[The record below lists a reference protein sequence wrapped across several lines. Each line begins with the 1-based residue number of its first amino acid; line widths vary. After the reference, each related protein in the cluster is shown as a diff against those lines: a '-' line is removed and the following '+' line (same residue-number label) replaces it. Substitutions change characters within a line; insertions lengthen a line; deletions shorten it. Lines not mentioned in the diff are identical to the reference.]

1 MTLAGLSAGRIHS
14 LSDRCEFEIGVAA
27 RLALCP
33 CIPAHWLE
41 FAVSSPILFVTNDF
55 GPRAGGIET
64 FIIGLI
70 QRRPYGQT
78 IVYTS
83 FQKDSEQYD
92 DDWLSNYGVRVIR
105 DRSKILLPTPSVAIR
120 LRSII
125 KREGITTAAF
135 GAAAPLGLLSASMK
149 GAGVIR
155 TVALTHGHE
164 VWWAKVF
171 PFNLLLRRIGST
183 VDVLT
188 YLGEFTRN
196 AISKSLND
204 KAQHSM
210 VKIAPGIDVNHFIPM
225 DASILRETLGIGEK
239 KVIVSV
245 GRLVHRKG
253 QDHLIEA
260 MPEILDSVADAHL
273 LLVGEGPYRDHLHKL
288 VKQRNLEGSVT
299 FIGRIKYKDLPMY
312 LCAGDIFAMPSR
324 SRLMGL
330 EVEGLGIVYLEAS
343 SCGLPV
349 LAGNSGG
356 APDAV
361 VQNETGLVVNGTENK
376 QIAAAAIELLTNVAL
391 SQKMGIAGR
400 QWIIENWRWEIWA
413 KDFEV
418 LLNK

>member
-1 MTLAGLSAGRIHS
+1 M
-14 LSDRCEFEIGVAA
+14 DRSVEN
-27 RLALCP
+27 L
-33 CIPAHWLE
+33 WLE
-41 FAVSSPILFVTNDF
+41 LAVSNPVLFVTNDF

-70 QRRPYGQT
+70 QRRPFGQT

-83 FQKDSEQYD
+83 FQENSAQFDA
-92 DDWLSNYGVRVIR
+92 DWLANYGVRVIR
-105 DRSKILLPTPSVAIR
+105 DRSKILLPTPRVALH
-120 LRSII
+120 LRGII
-125 KREGITTAAF
+125 KKEGITTAAF

-149 GAGVIR
+149 RAGVLR

-188 YLGEFTRN
+188 YLGEFTRK
-196 AISKSLND
+196 AISKALSAR
-204 KAQHSM
+204 AQSAM
-210 VKIAPGIDVNHFIPM
+210 VKIAPGIDVEHFIPT
-225 DASILRETLGIGEK
+225 DASPLRESLGLADK

-253 QDHLIEA
+253 QDHLVEA
-260 MPEILDSVADAHL
+260 MPEILKNVPRAHL
-273 LLVGEGPYRDHLHKL
+273 LLVGEGPYREHLQNLVHQLKL
-288 VKQRNLEGSVT
+288 ESSVT
-299 FIGRIKYKDLPMY
+299 FIGRIQYQDLPMY
-312 LCAGDIFAMPSR
+312 ICVGDIFAMPSR

-349 LAGNSGG
+349 LAGDSGG

-361 VQNETGLVVNGTENK
+361 IQNETGLVVSGTDNK
-376 QIAAAAIELLTNVAL
+376 EIASAAVALLTNLEA
-391 SQKMGIAGR
+391 SQKMGTVGR
-400 QWIIENWRWEIWA
+400 QWIVDNWRWEIWS
-413 KDFEV
+413 KTFEE
-418 LLNK
+418 LLKK

>member
-1 MTLAGLSAGRIHS
+1 
-14 LSDRCEFEIGVAA
+14 
-27 RLALCP
+27 
-33 CIPAHWLE
+33 LE
-41 FAVSSPILFVTNDF
+41 LAVSNPVLFVTNDF

-64 FIIGLI
+64 FNIGLI
-70 QRRPYGQT
+70 QRRPFGQT

-83 FQKDSEQYD
+83 SQPESEQYD
-92 DDWLSNYGVRVIR
+92 ADWMKNYGVRVIR
-105 DRSKILLPTPSVAIR
+105 DRSKILLPTPRVAFQ
-120 LRSII
+120 LRRII
-125 KREGITTAAF
+125 KSEGITTAAF

-149 GAGVIR
+149 RAGVLR

-171 PFNLLLRRIGST
+171 PFNILLRRIGAT

-196 AISKSLND
+196 AIASALTAKAKS
-204 KAQHSM
+204 AM
-210 VKIAPGIDVNHFIPM
+210 VKIAPGIDVDHFSPS
-225 DASILRETLGIGEK
+225 DASALRQSLGLADK

-253 QDHLIEA
+253 QDQLIES
-260 MPEILDSVADAHL
+260 MPKILEDVPNAHL
-273 LLVGEGPYRDHLHKL
+273 VLVGQGPYREYLQQL
-288 VKQRNLEGSVT
+288 VTKNALEDSVT
-299 FIGRIKYKDLPMY
+299 FIGRIQYADLPQY
-312 LCAGDIFAMPSR
+312 ICVGDIFAMPSR

-343 SCGLPV
+343 ACGLPV

-361 VQNETGLVVNGTENK
+361 LHNETGLVVDGTDNK
-376 QIAAAAIELLTNVAL
+376 QIAAAAIELLTKED
-391 SQKMGIAGR
+391 SGRKMGVVGR
-400 QWIIENWRWEIWA
+400 QWIIDKWRWEIWS

>member
-1 MTLAGLSAGRIHS
+1 MEL
-14 LSDRCEFEIGVAA
+14 
-27 RLALCP
+27 
-33 CIPAHWLE
+33 
-41 FAVSSPILFVTNDF
+41 AVSNPVLFVTNDF

-70 QRRPYGQT
+70 QRRPFGQT

-83 FQKDSEQYD
+83 SQPESEQYD
-92 DDWLSNYGVRVIR
+92 ADWMKNYGVRVIR
-105 DRSKILLPTPSVAIR
+105 DRSKILLPTPRVAFK
-120 LRSII
+120 LRHII
-125 KREGITTAAF
+125 KSEGITTAAF

-149 GAGVIR
+149 RAGVLR

-171 PFNLLLRRIGST
+171 PFNILLRRIGAT

-196 AISKSLND
+196 AIASALTAKAKS
-204 KAQHSM
+204 AM
-210 VKIAPGIDVNHFIPM
+210 VKIAPGIDVDHFSPS
-225 DASILRETLGIGEK
+225 DASALRQSLGLANK

-253 QDHLIEA
+253 QDHLIES
-260 MPEILDSVADAHL
+260 MPEILEVVPNAHL
-273 LLVGEGPYRDHLHKL
+273 LLVGQGPYRDYLQQL
-288 VKQRNLEGSVT
+288 VTKNALEDSVT
-299 FIGRIKYKDLPMY
+299 FIGRIQYADLPQY
-312 LCAGDIFAMPSR
+312 ICVGDIFAMPSR

-343 SCGLPV
+343 ACGLPV

-361 VQNETGLVVNGTENK
+361 LHNETGLVVDGTDNK
-376 QIAAAAIELLTNVAL
+376 QIAAAAIELLTKEVSAR
-391 SQKMGIAGR
+391 KMGVVGR
-400 QWIIENWRWEIWA
+400 QWIIDKWRWEIWS

>member
-1 MTLAGLSAGRIHS
+1 MEL
-14 LSDRCEFEIGVAA
+14 
-27 RLALCP
+27 
-33 CIPAHWLE
+33 
-41 FAVSSPILFVTNDF
+41 AVSNPVLFVTNDF

-70 QRRPYGQT
+70 QRRPFGQT

-83 FQKDSEQYD
+83 SQPESEQYD
-92 DDWLSNYGVRVIR
+92 ADWMKNYGVRVIR
-105 DRSKILLPTPSVAIR
+105 DRSKILLPTPRVAFQ
-120 LRSII
+120 LRRII
-125 KREGITTAAF
+125 KSEGITTAAF

-149 GAGVIR
+149 RAGVLR

-171 PFNLLLRRIGST
+171 PFNILLRRIGAT

-196 AISKSLND
+196 AIASALTAKAKS
-204 KAQHSM
+204 AM
-210 VKIAPGIDVNHFIPM
+210 VKIAPGIDVDHFSPSE
-225 DASILRETLGIGEK
+225 ASALRQSLGLADK

-253 QDHLIEA
+253 QDHLIES
-260 MPEILDSVADAHL
+260 MPEILEVVPNAHL
-273 LLVGEGPYRDHLHKL
+273 LLVGQGPYRDYLQQL
-288 VKQRNLEGSVT
+288 VTKNALEDSVT
-299 FIGRIKYKDLPMY
+299 FIGRIQYADLPQY
-312 LCAGDIFAMPSR
+312 ICVGDIFAMPSR

-343 SCGLPV
+343 ACGLPV

-361 VQNETGLVVNGTENK
+361 LHNETGLVVDGTDNK
-376 QIAAAAIELLTNVAL
+376 QIAAAAIELLTKEDSAR
-391 SQKMGIAGR
+391 KMGVVGR
-400 QWIIENWRWEIWA
+400 QWIIDKWRWEIWS

>member
-1 MTLAGLSAGRIHS
+1 VVPLAKN
-14 LSDRCEFEIGVAA
+14 
-27 RLALCP
+27 
-33 CIPAHWLE
+33 HWLE
-41 FAVSSPILFVTNDF
+41 RAVSNPVLFVTNDF

-70 QRRPYGQT
+70 ERRPFGQT

-83 FQKDSEQYD
+83 WQDNAASYD
-92 DDWLSNYGVRVIR
+92 AEWRSKFGVEVIR
-105 DRSKILLPTPSVAIR
+105 DRSKILLPTPRVALALRKIIR
-120 LRSII
+120 TR
-125 KREGITTAAF
+125 GITTAAF

-149 GAGVIR
+149 RAGVKR
-155 TVALTHGHE
+155 SVALTHGHE

-171 PFNLLLRRIGST
+171 PFNFLLRRIGST

-188 YLGEFTRN
+188 YLGEFTQS
-196 AISKSLND
+196 AISKALTNN
-204 KAQHSM
+204 AQRAM
-210 VKIAPGIDVNHFIPM
+210 VKIAPGIDTGHFVPT
-225 DASILRETLGIGEK
+225 DASVLRRSLGLENK

-253 QDHLIEA
+253 QDYLIQS
-260 MPEILDSVADAHL
+260 MPLILHQVPNAHL
-273 LLVGEGPYRDHLHKL
+273 LLVGQGPYLEHLQKL
-288 VKQRNLEGSVT
+288 VKEHGLESSVT
-299 FIGRIKYKDLPMY
+299 FIGRVDYKELPQY
-312 LCAGDIFAMPSR
+312 LCVGDIFAMPSR

-361 VQNETGLVVNGTENK
+361 KQSETGLVVNGTDEK
-376 QIAAAAIELLTNVAL
+376 QIASAAIELLNN
-391 SQKMGIAGR
+391 SESSKKMGLAGR
-400 QWIIENWRWEIWA
+400 QWIVNNWRWETWS
-413 KDFEV
+413 KEFEA